1 VPDKEHLDA
10 VAEQIRSGDPAA
22 ARRGL
27 EPLLAQCP
35 DDVELRDLEAELLLR
50 ERRPRLALAAIE
62 TALESGGETPG
73 RLTLAGRCLNNLGL
87 LPDAE
92 RSFRRAIAIAPTYA
106 PALAGLGH
114 VLRRVRRTAE
124 AEDALRKAIEVDPV
138 QAGSLRTLGLLCLSS
153 NRAKE
158 AAGLFQRALASAPDD
173 PGTLGYLGV
182 ALHKTGES
190 EAAVAAYR
198 RALELLP
205 ADLGTRLNLG
215 ITLQERGRIDEAIE
229 AYAEAADRHPSSEA
243 ALHRLADALL
253 ASGRC
258 EDALVAT
265 DRVLALDPG
274 HPAAVAKRIV
284 ALQRLGRTG
293 EAANLSGLD
302 TLVRAVDPDPP
313 AGFDDASQFNRALVR
328 HVLDHPTLAYEPD
341 GHATRLGRHT
351 RDLLTGEKGPAGL
364 LEAIILKA
372 VDDYLAALA
381 LPEGHPFP
389 GVVPT
394 AHRLAMWAV
403 VMDTDGYQMPHI
415 HPSAWLSGVYY
426 PELPESLGRGGADV
440 AGWIEFGLAA
450 EEFRGGTDMPVKLFR
465 PAEGRMFL
473 FPSYLY
479 HRTIPFGGD
488 ARRVSIAFDVK
499 RKPAP

>member
-1 VPDKEHLDA
+1 VPDWEHLDA
-10 VAEQIRSGDPAA
+10 VAERIRSGDPAA

-27 EPLLAQCP
+27 EPLLARSP
-35 DDVELRDLEAELLLR
+35 DDAGLRDLEAELLLR

-62 TALESGGETPG
+62 RAIETGGETAG
-73 RLTLAGRCLNNLGL
+73 RLTLAGRCLNNLGR

-92 RSFRRAIAIAPTYA
+92 QAFRRATTMAPTRA
-106 PALAGLGH
+106 AAFKGLGH
-114 VLRRVRRTAE
+114 VLKRLQRPAE
-124 AEDALRKAIEVDPV
+124 AEDALRKALEVDPV
-138 QAGSLRTLGLLCLSS
+138 EAGSLQTLGLLCLSS

-158 AAGLFQRALASAPDD
+158 AADLFRRALASAPDD

-182 ALHKTGES
+182 ALHKTGEF

-198 RALELLP
+198 RALELSP

-215 ITLQERGRIDEAIE
+215 ITLQDDGRISEAIE
-229 AYAEAADRHPSSEA
+229 AFSEAADRHPSSEA
-243 ALHRLADALL
+243 ALNRLADALL

-265 DRVLALDPG
+265 ERVLALDPG
-274 HPAAVAKRIV
+274 HPAAIAERIV
-284 ALQRLGRTG
+284 ALHRLGRTG
-293 EAANLSGLD
+293 EAADLSGLD
-302 TLVRAVDPDPP
+302 TLVRAVDPEPP
-313 AGFDDASQFNRALVR
+313 AGFDDVSQFNQALVR

-341 GHATRLGRHT
+341 GHATRLGWHT
-351 RDLLTGEKGPAGL
+351 RNLLTGDKGPAGL
-364 LEAIILKA
+364 LEAIIREA

-381 LPEGHPFP
+381 LPGGHPFP
-389 GVVPT
+389 GLVPRP
-394 AHRLAMWAV
+394 HRLAMWAV
-403 VMDTDGYQMPHI
+403 VMDTDGHQLPHI

-426 PELPESLGRGGADV
+426 PELPESLGRGGDDV
-440 AGWIEFGLAA
+440 AGWIEFGLPAD
-450 EEFRGGTDMPVKLFR
+450 EFRGGSDMPVKLFR